1 MDYNP
6 LVVVQSNFEDA
17 CDQMIVAINILK
29 RSVRTLE
36 PAAPAEVPT
45 PKPAKAKKAAAT
57 PEPVQEAPTPVAEA
71 LTPTPTPAPAP
82 APAAVPTTIDPG
94 RYETVAAIVLAHATK
109 HGKASAVKILN
120 DLGFKS
126 LRDVTPD
133 RFEEVSTT
141 FTQLA
146 SE

>member
-29 RSVRTLE
+29 RSVRAVE
-36 PAAPAEVPT
+36 PTAQAEAPT

-57 PEPVQEAPTPVAEA
+57 PEPVQEAPAPAPV
-71 LTPTPTPAPAP
+71 PAPA
-82 APAAVPTTIDPG
+82 AAAVPTTIDPN
-94 RYETVAAIVLAHATK
+94 RYEAVAAIVLAHATK
-109 HGKASAVKILN
+109 HGKAAAVKILN

-133 RFEEVSTT
+133 RFEEVDVV

>member
-1 MDYNP
+1 
-6 LVVVQSNFEDA
+6 
-17 CDQMIVAINILK
+17 
-29 RSVRTLE
+29 
-36 PAAPAEVPT
+36 
-45 PKPAKAKKAAAT
+45 
-57 PEPVQEAPTPVAEA
+57 
-71 LTPTPTPAPAP
+71 
-82 APAAVPTTIDPG
+82 
-94 RYETVAAIVLAHATK
+94 VAAIVLAHATK
-109 HGKASAVKILN
+109 HGKVSAVKILN

>member
-36 PAAPAEVPT
+36 PTAPAEVAT
-45 PKPAKAKKAAAT
+45 PKPTKAKKAAAT

-71 LTPTPTPAPAP
+71 PAPAPTPTP
-82 APAAVPTTIDPG
+82 APAAVPTTIDPHQ
-94 RYETVAAIVLAHATK
+94 YEVVAAIVLAHATK